1 MATGKIVL
9 GMAAALAALVA
20 GGPVLAQ
27 SCNEDIAAIAARRQ
41 AVINVLERSVKAGHG
56 KLDPVASCPVLRK
69 LASIEGEFGSYMAK
83 NKDWCHVPDEAL
95 ANVQTSQRKT
105 QTMAS
110 RACGLVT
117 QIRRARQQQQ
127 QQNQQQAAGGGQP
140 QAQRLPA
147 GPL

>member
-1 MATGKIVL
+1 MATRKIIFL
-9 GMAAALAALVA
+9 SLAAALAALVA
-20 GGPVLAQ
+20 GGPAFAQ

-41 AVINVLERSVKAGHG
+41 AVVHVLERSVKAGHG

-69 LASIEGEFGSYMAK
+69 LAAIEGEFGSYMVK
-83 NKDWCHVPDEAL
+83 NKDWCHVPDEAVT
-95 ANVQTSQRKT
+95 NVQASQRKT

-117 QIRRARQQQQ
+117 QIRRAQQQQ
-127 QQNQQQAAGGGQP
+127 RQQQAAGAGGPQP
-140 QAQRLPA
+140 QVQRLPA